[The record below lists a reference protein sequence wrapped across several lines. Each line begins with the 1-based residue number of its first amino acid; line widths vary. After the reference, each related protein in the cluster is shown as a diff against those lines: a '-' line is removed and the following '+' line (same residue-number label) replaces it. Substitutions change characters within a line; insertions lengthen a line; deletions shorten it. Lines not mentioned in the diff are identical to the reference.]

1 MKMIYLDNA
10 ATSFPKPRSV
20 TIAVSRFLT
29 EKSANPGRSG
39 HKLSMAAAE
48 EVYKCRAAAAEF
60 FNAEGPECVAFF
72 MNATQAINAALK
84 GFLTKPAH
92 VITSCLEHNAVMRP
106 LAKLAEKGVTYSVA
120 NVDIYNDDATVA
132 SFENLIKEDTVM
144 IACTHASNVCGKI
157 LPIEKLGSLCKARG
171 LKFLVDAAQSAGVIP
186 IDMQKMNIDFLCMP
200 GHKSLYGPMGTGMLI
215 TSEGCELDTL
225 IEGGTGSNSTSL
237 EQPDFMPDRLESGT
251 VNAVGIAGLRAGI
264 EYIKNR
270 GIRNI
275 YNEEIHL
282 ALKLYDNLSLLDYI
296 KLYTSRPEH
305 GFVPLVSFNVGEASS
320 IEIVAALD
328 NMDFALRGGLHCAPA
343 AHNYL
348 GTLSQGMVRA
358 GFGLYNN
365 REEIQ
370 LLVAAIKKIKIY
382 SKNI

>member
-20 TIAVSRFLT
+20 QLAVSRFLA

-48 EVYKCRAAAAEF
+48 EVYKCRSAAASL

-84 GFLTKPAH
+84 GYLTKPGH
-92 VITSCLEHNAVMRP
+92 VITSGLEHNAVMRP

-120 NVDIYNDDATVA
+120 NVDLQNDDGTVA
-132 SFENLIKEDTVM
+132 NFENLIKKDTVM

-157 LPIEKLGSLCKARG
+157 LPIEKLGSLCRARG
-171 LKFLVDAAQSAGVIP
+171 IKFLVDASQSAGCIP
-186 IDMQKMNIDFLCMP
+186 IDMQSSCIDFLCMP

-215 TSEGCELDTL
+215 TSDGEKLDTL
-225 IEGGTGSNSTSL
+225 YEGGTGSNSTSL

-264 EYIKNR
+264 GYIQNR

-275 YNEEIHL
+275 YNEEMHL
-282 ALKLYDNLSLLDYI
+282 ALKLYDYLNALEAV
-296 KLYTSRPEH
+296 KLYTPRPEQ
-305 GFVPLVSFNVGEASS
+305 GYVPVVSFNVGETSS
-320 IEIVAALD
+320 VEIVSQLD
-328 NMDFALRGGLHCAPA
+328 ELGFALRGGLHCAPA
-343 AHNYL
+343 AHTAL

-370 LLVAAIKKIKIY
+370 LLVSAIKKIKTI
-382 SKNI
+382 

>member
-20 TIAVSRFLT
+20 TLAVSKFLN

-39 HKLSMAAAE
+39 HRLSMAAAE
-48 EVYKCRAAAAEF
+48 EVYKCRAAAASL

-106 LAKLAEKGVTYSVA
+106 LSKLAEKGITYSVA
-120 NVDIYNDDATVA
+120 NVDMGNDDVTVA
-132 SFENLIKEDTVM
+132 NFENLIKEDTVM

-157 LPIEKLGSLCKARG
+157 LPVEKLGSLCKTKG
-171 LKFLVDAAQSAGVIP
+171 IKFLVDAAQSAGVVN

-200 GHKSLYGPMGTGMLI
+200 GHKGLYGPMGTGMLI
-215 TSEGCELDTL
+215 TSQGEKLDTL
-225 IEGGTGSNSTSL
+225 YEGGTGSNSTSL
-237 EQPDFMPDRLESGT
+237 DQPDFMPDRLESGT

-270 GIRNI
+270 GIKNI
-275 YNEEIHL
+275 YYEELHL
-282 ALKLYDNLSLLDYI
+282 ALKLYDNLKELNCI
-296 KLYTSRPEH
+296 KLYTPRPEQ
-305 GFVPLVSFNVGEASS
+305 GFVPLISFNVGEASS
-320 IEIVAALD
+320 VEVVSELD
-328 NMDFALRGGLHCAPA
+328 SMGIALRGGLHCAPA
-343 AHNYL
+343 AHEFL

-358 GFGLYNN
+358 GFGIYNN

-370 LLVAAIKKIKIY
+370 LLISSIKKLKTY
-382 SKNI
+382 